1 MLCDN
6 VHVDIFRLIET
17 KLLCMRKYENKIT
30 CYMIKFYFKHVSI
43 MQKLQA
49 LRLPLRLDNQIKDLP
64 PSSPFV
70 ISLKKLICARLMLAA
85 L

>member
-17 KLLCMRKYENKIT
+17 ELLCMRNYENKIT
-30 CYMIKFYFKHVSI
+30 CYMIEFYFKHVSI

-49 LRLPLRLDNQIKDLP
+49 LRLPLLP
-64 PSSPFV
+64 H
-70 ISLKKLICARLMLAA
+70 
-85 L
+85 